1 MQRPASSSN
10 QNSLAPKK
18 KIAKIGRKQAPF
30 AERALHVA
38 TVALAVGATA
48 FAAEMISASDRI
60 PTFAGAEHL
69 MIFARPST
77 VAARRNQE
85 NPALVVA
92 NKNGID
98 YSPVGGV
105 GKNPAPVRNGPI
117 DYKLIEADQNWALIR
132 DPRGSI
138 MRVSKGE
145 FVTGLGKIE
154 DIVRKNDRWTVVT
167 PRGVIA
173 ENSASGSKEN

>member
-1 MQRPASSSN
+1 
-10 QNSLAPKK
+10 
-18 KIAKIGRKQAPF
+18 
-30 AERALHVA
+30 
-38 TVALAVGATA
+38 
-48 FAAEMISASDRI
+48 MISAPDRV

-77 VAARRNQE
+77 VATRRNQE

-98 YSPVGGV
+98 YSPVGGL
-105 GKNPAPVRNGPI
+105 GKSAAPTRNDLPN
-117 DYKLIEADQNWALIR
+117 YRLIEAEEGWALIR
-132 DPRGSI
+132 DPHGSL

-145 FVTGLGKIE
+145 LVAGLGRVQ
-154 DIVRKNDRWTVVT
+154 DILRQNNRWTVIT

-173 ENSASGSKEN
+173 ENPTPGSKED

>member
-1 MQRPASSSN
+1 MRRSASSN
-10 QNSLAPKK
+10 QTPLSPKK
-18 KIAKIGRKQAPF
+18 PDVKISRRQTPV
-30 AERALHVA
+30 AERALQA
-38 TVALAVGATA
+38 GTVALAIGATA
-48 FAAEMISASDRI
+48 FAAQMISASDRV

-98 YSPVGGV
+98 YSPVGGL
-105 GKNPAPVRNGPI
+105 GKTATPERI
-117 DYKLIEADQNWALIR
+117 DLPNYRLIEAEEGWALIR
-132 DPRGSI
+132 DPRGSL

-145 FVTGLGKIE
+145 SVAGLGRVQ
-154 DIVRKNDRWTVVT
+154 DIVRQNNRWAVIT

-173 ENSASGSKEN
+173 EDPTPASTED

>member
-1 MQRPASSSN
+1 MQRPASSN
-10 QNSLAPKK
+10 RTSLAPEK
-18 KIAKIGRKQAPF
+18 KIAKIGQRQAPV

-38 TVALAVGATA
+38 TIALAVGATA
-48 FAAEMISASDRI
+48 FAAEMISVSDRI

-69 MIFARPST
+69 MIFARPSA

-98 YSPVGGV
+98 YNPVGGV
-105 GKNPAPVRNGPI
+105 GKIPAPARSGLI

-132 DPRGSI
+132 DPRGSL

-145 FVTGLGKIE
+145 FVAGLGKIE
-154 DIVRKNDRWTVVT
+154 DIVRKNERWAVVT

-173 ENSASGSKEN
+173 EN